1 MNDQNPTPTPG
12 QSTPPPASTDWR
24 EQRRAERMARH
35 EERWQRHGS
44 LRRTWIWGLILVF
57 LGVALLL
64 ENLHIALLTNW
75 WALFIL
81 IPGIGMLVTTYQA
94 WIKNDRRFTAASRGP
109 LIGALALL
117 GVTAVFLFNLDW
129 GRVWPLFL
137 ILAGLAVL
145 LSSFQRK
152 S

>member
-1 MNDQNPTPTPG
+1 MSNETSPEPRKSGDTRPRR
-12 QSTPPPASTDWR
+12 PA
-24 EQRRAERMARH
+24 
-35 EERWQRHGS
+35 
-44 LRRTWIWGLILVF
+44 WIAGGVLILIGIVF
-57 LGVALLL
+57 IVQNVAGVTL
-64 ENLHIALLTNW
+64 NNW

-81 IPGIGMLVTTYQA
+81 IPAIGMLVTTYQT
-94 WIKNDRRFTAASRGP
+94 WKKNDRRFTAASRGP

-152 S
+152 P